1 MVLIFFLF
9 ESEREIDDL
18 HEMLLI
24 FFGGHFF
31 KKRCSNFCQKKLQG
45 KTLCKLVQIFPP
57 KVLAYILHQFLL
69 IPFHKLIEKY
79 LINWLVVE
87 ENLKQIKY
95 FCCLLRIYLK
105 IIKMRWDKLVTSLY
119 WLKYQYTRRQWVNI
133 QFISNVLKKISACV
147 FWARFSKSFGGKIR
161 HIWTDATYRMNK
173 EKWCMR
179 SMSAR
184 IFVGFFQHKRPLT

>member
-1 MVLIFFLF
+1 MKRNFLGGLIFFLF

-18 HEMLLI
+18 HEMLFNF

-79 LINWLVVE
+79 L
-87 ENLKQIKY
+87 KQIKY

-133 QFISNVLKKISACV
+133 QFISNVLKKKKLAH
-147 FWARFSKSFGGKIR
+147 AYFGR
-161 HIWTDATYRMNK
+161 PY
-173 EKWCMR
+173 
-179 SMSAR
+179 
-184 IFVGFFQHKRPLT
+184 FF